1 MIDFLVFGKFI
12 SMQEL
17 THVLYL
23 LIFLKGPKHFYLNIF
38 YKCGIFQWSFSIL
51 KLFLDYSFLRSLF
64 AQKYNL
70 IFFDLDSLCLDS
82 YALSFEEAHQPFIFG
97 LNTLL

>member
-1 MIDFLVFGKFI
+1 MIDFPLFGKFI
-12 SMQEL
+12 SKQEL
-17 THVLYL
+17 NRVVYL

-51 KLFLDYSFLRSLF
+51 KLFLNYSFLKSLF

-70 IFFDLDSLCLDS
+70 IFFDLDYLYLDS
-82 YALSFEEAHQPFIFG
+82 YALSFEEAHQPFIFE
-97 LNTLL
+97 LNTL